1 MIENIL
7 VGVFCAVVVAAT
19 VFVWWMENGKGK
31 GKSEKED
38 ETPQK

>member
-31 GKSEKED
+31 KEKED
-38 ETPQK
+38 ETPEK